1 MATIRKRNNSY
12 QIGVSCGYDVRGRQI
27 KRYMTYTP
35 EPGMTKRQIEK
46 ELDRQAV
53 LFEERCKNG
62 LAPATGKVKLAEFID
77 LFFRDYAAAALKP
90 KTIVGYAALVPV
102 VNAALGHMRL
112 DRIQPHHLNAF
123 YHNLSE
129 KGVRRRVTYSPAVD
143 LKTLAKE
150 KKLTAT
156 GIEREYGVGA
166 SSVRAA
172 FKGSGVY
179 EKTASAI
186 AAALGMPVSKVFTV
200 VGADVPLSAE
210 TIRHY
215 HRFLSSV
222 LGVAVKWQI
231 IPSNPCSRATLPKVT
246 KKPAKYLDE
255 NEAKKLLECIEQE
268 DMQHKTMIKL
278 LMYTGLRR
286 EEICGLEWSDIDFEH
301 SVITIQRSSLYI
313 PKNAYIEESGIIT
326 DTTKN
331 ESSVRSIKTPESA
344 MQMLKDY
351 RVWQNERRLMIGDR
365 WENHDRLFTT
375 ATGSPIHPDT
385 ISGWFADFIK
395 RNDLPHVTIHSLRH
409 TNATLMINSGVPL
422 PTISARLGH
431 ANPTTTAKIY
441 THAIKTADA
450 VAAEQIEDLLTVKAS
465 NSRRTESA

>member
-12 QIGVSCGYDVRGRQI
+12 QISVSCGYTATGEQI
-27 KRYMTYTP
+27 RRYMTYTP
-35 EPGMTKRQIEK
+35 DPGMTAKQIRK
-46 ELDRQAV
+46 EVERQAV
-53 LFEERCKNG
+53 LFEESCMNG
-62 LAPATGKVKLAEFID
+62 LAPATGKVKLSEFIE
-77 LFFRDYAAAALKP
+77 LFFNDYAASALKA
-90 KTIVGYAALVPV
+90 KTVVGYSALVPV

-123 YHNLSE
+123 YKNLAE
-129 KGVRRRVTYSPAVD
+129 KGARRRVTYAPLVD
-143 LKTLAKE
+143 LKAIATE
-150 KKLTAT
+150 KGLTAT
-156 GIEREYGVGA
+156 AIGRDHSVGA
-166 SSVRAA
+166 SSIRAA
-172 FKGSGVY
+172 FNGSGVY
-179 EKTASAI
+179 EKTATAI
-186 AAALGMPVSKVFTV
+186 CSALGLSVSKAFEVI
-200 VGADVPLSAE
+200 GADVPLSAE

-231 IPSNPCSRATLPKVT
+231 IPSNPCARATLPKVK

-255 NEAKKLLECIEQE
+255 QEARKLLECIEQE

-286 EEICGLEWSDIDFEH
+286 EELCGLEWQDIDFEH
-301 SVITIQRSSLYI
+301 SVITVQRSSLYI
-313 PKNAYIEESGIIT
+313 PKNNYIEESGIIT

-331 ESSVRSIKTPESA
+331 ESSVRAIKTPESA

-351 RVWQNERRLMIGDR
+351 KAWQAQRQLLIGDR
-365 WENHDRLFTT
+365 WENHNRLFTT

-395 RNDLPHVTIHSLRH
+395 RHELPHVTIHSLRH
-409 TNATLMINSGVPL
+409 TNATLMINSHIPL
-422 PTISARLGH
+422 TTIAARLGH

-450 VAAEQIEDLLTVKAS
+450 VAAEQLNDILSGSYAHH
-465 NSRRTESA
+465 TESA

>member
-12 QIGVSCGYDVRGRQI
+12 QIAVSCGYSATGEQI
-27 KRYMTYTP
+27 RRYMTYTP
-35 EPGMTKRQIEK
+35 EPGMTAKQIKK
-46 ELDRQAV
+46 EVDRQAV
-53 LFEERCKNG
+53 LFEESCMNG
-62 LAPATGKVKLAEFID
+62 LAPATGKVKLSEFIE
-77 LFFRDYAAAALKP
+77 LFFNDYAASALKA
-90 KTIVGYAALVPV
+90 KTVVGYAALVPV
-102 VNAALGHMRL
+102 VNAALGHLRL

-123 YHNLSE
+123 YKNLAE
-129 KGVRRRVTYSPAVD
+129 KGARRRVTYAPTVD
-143 LKTLAKE
+143 LKAIAKE
-150 KKLTAT
+150 KGLTAT
-156 GIEREYGVGA
+156 GIGRDQSVGA

-172 FKGSGVY
+172 FNGSGVY
-179 EKTASAI
+179 EKTAKAI
-186 AAALGMPVSKVFTV
+186 CAALDLPLSKAFEII
-200 VGADVPLSAE
+200 GADVPLSAE

-231 IPSNPCSRATLPKVT
+231 IPSNPCARATLPKVK

-255 NEAKKLLECIEQE
+255 QEAKQLLECIEQE

-278 LMYTGLRR
+278 LMYSGLRR
-286 EEICGLEWSDIDFEH
+286 EELCGLEWRDIDFEH
-301 SVITIQRSSLYI
+301 SVITVQRSSLYI
-313 PKNAYIEESGIIT
+313 PKNDYIKESGIIT

-351 RVWQNERRLMIGDR
+351 KAWQAQRRLLLGDR
-365 WENHDRLFTT
+365 WEDHGRLFTT
-375 ATGSPIHPDT
+375 ATGAPIHPDT

-395 RNDLPHVTIHSLRH
+395 RHKLPHVTIHSLRH
-409 TNATLMINSGVPL
+409 TNATLMINSHVPL
-422 PTISARLGH
+422 TTIAARLGH

-450 VAAEQIEDLLTVKAS
+450 VAAEQLNDILSGSSA
-465 NSRRTESA
+465 RRTESA